1 MAQKALDKSIVD
13 SIVADWRTGA
23 YSQQD
28 LAKRHSVSKGVVN
41 KLCKGIAQDCSAI
54 VTAGIQYN
62 QGLAGHDDQIV
73 TAIVT
78 IVDDE
83 KKRLLNFR
91 NRRDKIAELAYDRL
105 EKEIPYCEIQH
116 VKPLIEAA
124 DKVSVMVG
132 DNPRFNPNASI
143 VNNNTNAQQNNSAE
157 SIRDEIIKRVLS
169 GDE

>member
-1 MAQKALDKSIVD
+1 MAKPSQQALNKARVLFEAGKSLREIENATKISRATLDRTSKKENWAKGELRQLVSSMAQDRAHFETLETVQKEV
-13 SIVADWRTGA
+13 V
-23 YSQQD
+23 SQ
-28 LAKRHSVSKGVVN
+28 L
-41 KLCKGIAQDCSAI
+41 
-54 VTAGIQYN
+54 
-62 QGLAGHDDQIV
+62 
-73 TAIVT
+73 
-78 IVDDE
+78 VDDDS
-83 KKRLLNFR
+83 KRLLNFR
-91 NRRDKIAELAYDRL
+91 RRRDKIAELAYDRL

-124 DKVSVMVG
+124 DKVSVMIG